1 MKRKKEEVDEFQFT
15 SCATPPHP
23 TSPASNTTM
32 PTRATRRST
41 SRETT
46 PAKSGGDGGVEE
58 DLKKKKK
65 TATPTRKRKEM
76 SPIPETTTT
85 TTTTP
90 TNNKKKKVV
99 KGRGKVRG
107 GLRSDSPDREEEK
120 EDEEVEDEKKK
131 KKKEEENQPK
141 SSSSLS
147 SKKQAAPASAAAIEK
162 ADNKNKDVL
171 IQQRKR
177 KLQEWREA
185 QEKKKKMNEIKAA
198 ALQAV
203 VGKKRF
209 ERKTVMMDD
218 DGMFDDA
225 EEDEDAN
232 AALTKRKP
240 PNFLN
245 DDDDDDDD
253 NNDGNTKKEEK
264 DTEDDP
270 LEAFMN
276 LNDEAMNKER
286 EKAEEKAKKL
296 SEEEDEAFKLKKERE
311 EEEKAL
317 EAEFMRAAKRA
328 ARNLV
333 GKDGDA
339 MDVNENSTETGN
351 KIIQLQKKKSIIE
364 VKTRAPASEQ
374 AIKNAKSKIKVKP
387 EYVVRGFF
395 DEDSEGEGDDE
406 AKKKKKP
413 STTTDAGDKGGE
425 RVTTTTTEGGKED
438 DDKDELAMYES
449 DSDDEWAAKQK
460 AKLSKADKLGAVIHS
475 DIDYPP
481 FRKNF
486 YIESY
491 EMSKMTKEEVKE
503 LRTKLDGISCRGRKV
518 PKPIKSWNQAGLS
531 NKIMELI
538 RRSGFENPMPIQA
551 QAIPIIM
558 SGRDCIAVAKT
569 GSGKTLAY
577 ILPMLRHIKDQPEIK
592 NGDGP
597 IAMIVG
603 PTRELVTQIGK
614 ECRKFGKTVGVRCVS
629 VYGGSGVQSQI
640 TDLKRGCEAV
650 ACTPG
655 RMIDILTTG
664 AGKITNLRRIT
675 YFVLDEADRMFDM
688 GFEPQITRI
697 LANTRPDRQTV
708 MFSATFPRAMENIAR
723 AALENPIEIQVG
735 GRSVVNSDITQLVEL
750 REEEDRFIRTLEL
763 LGEYYEQGKVI
774 IFVASQDKCDTIF
787 RDLLKSGYPCL
798 SLHGGKEQADRE
810 CTIVDFKTDVCNV
823 LVATSVAARGLD
835 VKDVKLVI
843 NFDCPNHL
851 EDYVHRVGRTG
862 RAGQKGTAVTF
873 ISRDEE
879 RFAPDLVKAM
889 KEAKQ
894 PVPQDVLALAEAF
907 GNKRKNN
914 EAMANGSGFG
924 GSGFKFD
931 QSEADA
937 LKKEKRQAAKAAG
950 LIVEDDNDDDD
961 ENMDNYDDDDGGGD
975 MKWGAAGLS
984 SVSAIE
990 GANANAAGGPM
1001 VPGQAKAS
1009 TAVALAS
1016 QFGAT
1021 PAQVAQAAANAVFK
1035 EMSKK
1040 GGLNA
1045 PTSPEDA
1052 EAQRASAL
1060 VAAAKAAA
1068 GKIASSLGKTSSSNY
1083 NPPTND
1089 PTILRDQATKAGH
1102 VANSAAAFMSSSAAQ
1117 NAIMLA
1123 QNTALAHGASAGA
1136 AKAAAFAAAL
1146 NAQHKMST
1154 GGKTT
1159 STGQNHFESELE
1171 INDFPQ
1177 YARWKVT
1184 HKDQLQQINDFTGA
1198 VVTVKGTYYPPGR
1211 AIPMGERRLYL
1222 LIEGPTERCVTAAKN
1237 HVKKQIEEVVSK
1249 QTLPGGAGAGRYKI

>member
-1 MKRKKEEVDEFQFT
+1 
-15 SCATPPHP
+15 
-23 TSPASNTTM
+23 M
-32 PTRATRRST
+32 PTTTRRRSASKSL

-46 PAKSGGDGGVEE
+46 PALEE
-58 DLKKKKK
+58 DKEKKKKK
-65 TATPTRKRKEM
+65 SDGGGGRKRKEM
-76 SPIPETTTT
+76 SPIAEEKAPL
-85 TTTTP
+85 P
-90 TNNKKKKVV
+90 SPSTNDNNNNNNNNNNDTNANKKQKQI
-99 KGRGKVRG
+99 KGRGKAGG
-107 GLRSDSPDREEEK
+107 GLRSDDKSPERRDGDDDDRGGKGGETENDK
-120 EDEEVEDEKKK
+120 DDGGSPSRKTKKAASASAENNK
-131 KKKEEENQPK
+131 NNNNNNKKE
-141 SSSSLS
+141 
-147 SKKQAAPASAAAIEK
+147 
-162 ADNKNKDVL
+162 KDVL
-171 IQQRKR
+171 IIQQRKR

-218 DGMFDDA
+218 DGMFNDDD
-225 EEDEDAN
+225 EDEDAN
-232 AALTKRKP
+232 AAMTKRKP
-240 PNFLN
+240 PSFLN
-245 DDDDDDDD
+245 DEDEDDDDKSKKDGDGEEDD
-253 NNDGNTKKEEK
+253 
-264 DTEDDP
+264 EDDP
-270 LEAFMN
+270 LDAFMN
-276 LNDEAMNKER
+276 LNDEAMNEER
-286 EKAEEKAKKL
+286 AKAEERAKQLAEK
-296 SEEEDEAFKLKKERE
+296 EDEESKLKKEKE
-311 EEEKAL
+311 EKEKAL

-328 ARNLV
+328 ARVLV
-333 GKDGDA
+333 EKDGDA
-339 MDVNENSTETGN
+339 MDVDDNGKKDSSGN
-351 KIIQLQKKKSIIE
+351 TVVQLQKKKSIVD

-387 EYVVRGFF
+387 EYIVRGFF
-395 DEDSEGEGDDE
+395 DEDSEGEGDENEE
-406 AKKKKKP
+406 ARKKKKDGEGANA
-413 STTTDAGDKGGE
+413 TITDKGE
-425 RVTTTTTEGGKED
+425 KDEDNKE
-438 DDKDELAMYES
+438 ELAMYES

-460 AKLSKADKLGAVIHS
+460 AKLSKADKLGAVVHS

-503 LRTKLDGISCRGRKV
+503 LRTKLDGISCRGKRV

-551 QAIPIIM
+551 QALPIIM

-614 ECRKFGKTVGVRCVS
+614 ECRKFGKTVGIRCVS

-750 REEEDRFIRTLEL
+750 REEEDRFIRMLEL

-862 RAGQKGTAVTF
+862 RAGEKGTAVTF

-889 KEAKQ
+889 REAKQ

-914 EAMANGSGFG
+914 EVMANGSGFG

-950 LIVEDDNDDDD
+950 LILEDDNDDDD
-961 ENMDNYDDDDGGGD
+961 ENMDDDDDDGGGD

-990 GANANAAGGPM
+990 SANTNAAGGPM
-1001 VPGQAKAS
+1001 APGQAKAS

-1045 PTSPEDA
+1045 PTSTADA
-1052 EAQRASAL
+1052 EAQKASAL

-1089 PTILRDQATKAGH
+1089 PTILRDQAAKAGH

-1154 GGKTT
+1154 GGVIT
-1159 STGQNHFESELE
+1159 SAGQSHFESELE

-1249 QTLPGGAGAGRYKI
+1249 QALPGGAGAGRYKL

>member
-1 MKRKKEEVDEFQFT
+1 
-15 SCATPPHP
+15 
-23 TSPASNTTM
+23 
-32 PTRATRRST
+32 
-41 SRETT
+41 
-46 PAKSGGDGGVEE
+46 
-58 DLKKKKK
+58 
-65 TATPTRKRKEM
+65 
-76 SPIPETTTT
+76 
-85 TTTTP
+85 
-90 TNNKKKKVV
+90 
-99 KGRGKVRG
+99 
-107 GLRSDSPDREEEK
+107 
-120 EDEEVEDEKKK
+120 
-131 KKKEEENQPK
+131 
-141 SSSSLS
+141 
-147 SKKQAAPASAAAIEK
+147 
-162 ADNKNKDVL
+162 
-171 IQQRKR
+171 
-177 KLQEWREA
+177 
-185 QEKKKKMNEIKAA
+185 
-198 ALQAV
+198 
-203 VGKKRF
+203 
-209 ERKTVMMDD
+209 
-218 DGMFDDA
+218 
-225 EEDEDAN
+225 
-232 AALTKRKP
+232 
-240 PNFLN
+240 
-245 DDDDDDDD
+245 
-253 NNDGNTKKEEK
+253 
-264 DTEDDP
+264 
-270 LEAFMN
+270 
-276 LNDEAMNKER
+276 
-286 EKAEEKAKKL
+286 
-296 SEEEDEAFKLKKERE
+296 
-311 EEEKAL
+311 
-317 EAEFMRAAKRA
+317 
-328 ARNLV
+328 
-333 GKDGDA
+333 
-339 MDVNENSTETGN
+339 
-351 KIIQLQKKKSIIE
+351 
-364 VKTRAPASEQ
+364 
-374 AIKNAKSKIKVKP
+374 
-387 EYVVRGFF
+387 
-395 DEDSEGEGDDE
+395 
-406 AKKKKKP
+406 
-413 STTTDAGDKGGE
+413 
-425 RVTTTTTEGGKED
+425 
-438 DDKDELAMYES
+438 MYAES

-460 AKLSKADKLGAVIHS
+460 AKMSKADKLGAVVHS
-475 DIDYPP
+475 DIEYPP

-503 LRTKLDGISCRGRKV
+503 LRTKLEGITCRGKRV

-551 QAIPIIM
+551 QALPIIM

-577 ILPMLRHIKDQPEIK
+577 ILPMMRHIKDQPEIK

-697 LANTRPDRQTV
+697 LASTRPDRQTV

-774 IFVASQDKCDTIF
+774 IFVASQDKCDTVF
-787 RDLLKSGYPCL
+787 KDLLKSGYPCL

-862 RAGQKGTAVTF
+862 RAGEKGTAVTF

-889 KEAKQ
+889 REAKQ
-894 PVPQDVLALAEAF
+894 PVPQDISALADAF
-907 GNKRKNN
+907 ANKRKNN
-914 EAMANGSGFG
+914 EVMANGSGFG

-937 LKKEKRQAAKAAG
+937 LKKQKRQAAKAAG
-950 LIVEDDNDDDD
+950 LVVEDDNDDDD
-961 ENMDNYDDDDGGGD
+961 ENMNDDDDDGGGD
-975 MKWGAAGLS
+975 MKWGAAGMS
-984 SVSAIE
+984 TVSAIE
-990 GANANAAGGPM
+990 GSNANAGGLLA
-1001 VPGQAKAS
+1001 PGQAKAS

-1016 QFGAT
+1016 QYGAT

-1045 PTSPEDA
+1045 PASAADA
-1052 EAQRASAL
+1052 DAQRAIAL

-1068 GKIASSLGKTSSSNY
+1068 GKIASSLGKSSSG
-1083 NPPTND
+1083 ND
-1089 PTILRDQATKAGH
+1089 HVMNDQQALRDQAAKAGH
-1102 VANSAAAFMSSSAAQ
+1102 VAADAAAFMSSSVAQ

-1154 GGKTT
+1154 GGM
-1159 STGQNHFESELE
+1159 STANLNHFESELE

-1211 AIPMGERRLYL
+1211 AMPMGERRLFL
-1222 LIEGPTERCVTAAKN
+1222 LIEGTTERCVTAAKG
-1237 HVKKQIEEVVSK
+1237 HIKKIIEGIVAQQV
-1249 QTLPGGAGAGRYKI
+1249 LPGGVGAGTGRYKL

>member
-1 MKRKKEEVDEFQFT
+1 M
-15 SCATPPHP
+15 P
-23 TSPASNTTM
+23 SPSPN
-32 PTRATRRST
+32 RRRGRS
-41 SRETT
+41 SGTT
-46 PAKSGGDGGVEE
+46 PNDADFSAADSAVEIE
-58 DLKKKKK
+58 EEGKK
-65 TATPTRKRKEM
+65 TTRKRKEM
-76 SPIPETTTT
+76 SPPIPESSSPTN
-85 TTTTP
+85 
-90 TNNKKKKVV
+90 TNNKNKKRV
-99 KGRGKVRG
+99 KGRGKARG
-107 GLRSDSPDREEEK
+107 GLRSDGGESPEERNDDEEEEK
-120 EDEEVEDEKKK
+120 EKEK
-131 KKKEEENQPK
+131 EPTTTTT
-141 SSSSLS
+141 
-147 SKKQAAPASAAAIEK
+147 AAK
-162 ADNKNKDVL
+162 NTNTNNNKDDL
-171 IQQRKR
+171 IIQQRKR

-218 DGMFDDA
+218 DGMFDD
-225 EEDEDAN
+225 EDEDEDAN
-232 AALTKRKP
+232 AAMRKRKP

-245 DDDDDDDD
+245 DDEDNEDD
-253 NNDGNTKKEEK
+253 NNKSTKKDADE
-264 DTEDDP
+264 DDEDDP

-276 LNDEAMNKER
+276 LNDEAMNEER
-286 EKAEEKAKKL
+286 AKAEEKAKQL
-296 SEEEDEAFKLKKERE
+296 AEEEDEASKLKKGKE

-328 ARNLV
+328 ARVLV
-333 GKDGDA
+333 EKDGDA
-339 MDVNENSTETGN
+339 MNVDDNGKKKKEGN
-351 KIIQLQKKKSIIE
+351 TVVQLQKKKSIVD

-374 AIKNAKSKIKVKP
+374 AIKNAKSKIKVKA
-387 EYVVRGFF
+387 EYIVRGFF
-395 DEDSEGEGDDE
+395 DEDSEGEPDE
-406 AKKKKKP
+406 DEDAKKKKK
-413 STTTDAGDKGGE
+413 TTTTKKTTDAGGVDNNGE
-425 RVTTTTTEGGKED
+425 GATATTTDGGGKDED
-438 DDKDELAMYES
+438 DKEELAMYES

-460 AKLSKADKLGAVIHS
+460 AKLSKADKLGAVVHS

-486 YIESY
+486 YIEAY
-491 EMSKMTKEEVKE
+491 EMSKMTKEEVTE
-503 LRTKLDGISCRGRKV
+503 LRTKLDGISCRGKKV

-551 QAIPIIM
+551 QALPIIM

-577 ILPMLRHIKDQPEIK
+577 ILPMLRHIKDQPDIK

-750 REEEDRFIRTLEL
+750 REEEDRFIRMLEL

-862 RAGQKGTAVTF
+862 RAGEKGTAVTF

-889 KEAKQ
+889 REAKQ

-914 EAMANGSGFG
+914 EVMANGSGFG

-961 ENMDNYDDDDGGGD
+961 ENMDNNDDDDGGGD

-990 GANANAAGGPM
+990 GANPNSAGGSM
-1001 VPGQAKAS
+1001 APGQAKAS

-1045 PTSPEDA
+1045 PTSAADA
-1052 EAQRASAL
+1052 EAQKASAL
-1060 VAAAKAAA
+1060 IAAAKAAA
-1068 GKIASSLGKTSSSNY
+1068 GKIASSLGKGKTSSSNH

-1089 PTILRDQATKAGH
+1089 TTVLRDQAAKAGH

-1154 GGKTT
+1154 GGMTKAA
-1159 STGQNHFESELE
+1159 GQSHFESELE

-1211 AIPMGERRLYL
+1211 AIPMGERRLFL
-1222 LIEGPTERCVTAAKN
+1222 LIEGPTERCVTTAKN

-1249 QTLPGGAGAGRYKI
+1249 QALPGGAGAGRYKL